1 MMVTFQTM
9 MVVLMH
15 AQLSQASNAMVHHL
29 KVLTAAMKYVGMP
42 KTMVILHAMM
52 GIC

>member
-1 MMVTFQTM
+1 M
-9 MVVLMH
+9 MVVLIH

-29 KVLTAAMKYVGMP
+29 KLLTSALKYVEMA